1 MRLFLSR
8 STFFEFLDASSHLYK
23 RVCLSACRSV
33 RPSVCP
39 SVSPSL
45 VIFEG
50 EKYAYEAHL
59 APCIRPCFLLTSF
72 LLSITSFLPFP
83 SLFSAVF
90 GVFYFLIF
98 ILLPSAGGIL
108 MSPAISVC
116 FPVFIF
122 IQGPGF
128 EWKTTS
134 CPNEHVFPHDQL
146 SPEDVNRS
154 SRWHMNFNITPDV
167 DWCQMSRN
175 FNKNGCQ
182 MSKDAWS
189 QQMSADLVQRTMEQK
204 HLSPG
209 RRSLW
214 QIETDWDIC
223 LFLAEALFKRLLK
236 SFIGIETTRRIS

>member
-1 MRLFLSR
+1 MLIPSPNRDCLCPTHYSPCPTAVYKALFLS
-8 STFFEFLDASSHLYK
+8 FFSSDSFFFFGLVSLCSPPFFAHF
-23 RVCLSACRSV
+23 LSAFYHFFFGF
-33 RPSVCP
+33 
-39 SVSPSL
+39 SL
-45 VIFEG
+45 F
-50 EKYAYEAHL
+50 A
-59 APCIRPCFLLTSF
+59 
-72 LLSITSFLPFP
+72 
-83 SLFSAVF
+83 FSAVF

-154 SRWHMNFNITPDV
+154 SRWHMNFNVTPDV

-189 QQMSADLVQRTMEQK
+189 QQMSADLVQRTMEWK

-209 RRSLW
+209 RRSVW
-214 QIETDWDIC
+214 QGRIEISVFFWQKLSSNAFC
-223 LFLAEALFKRLLK
+223 KALLGLKQLAESLLFRY
-236 SFIGIETTRRIS
+236 SVG